1 MRSLFTTIM
10 TLFAAPVLAHP
21 GSPEMHWHFLEHMLL
36 ALMIG
41 VPAVYLGT
49 RLIKNRIKSD

>member
-1 MRSLFTTIM
+1 MTI
-10 TLFAAPVLAHP
+10 FAAPVLAHS
-21 GSPEMHWHFLEHMLL
+21 GSSDMHWHFLEHMLL

>member
-1 MRSLFTTIM
+1 M

-21 GSPEMHWHFLEHMLL
+21 GSPDMHWHFLEHMLLL

>member
-1 MRSLFTTIM
+1 M

-21 GSPEMHWHFLEHMLL
+21 GSPDMHWHFLEHMLL

-41 VPAVYLGT
+41 VPGVYLGT